1 MERQVQRI
9 QKVQLKPQVGPED
22 VDGSQLSSSWMQKRK
37 VQRAFMQAQECW
49 EHVKTRADE
58 IFSKRQFSHSVEDG
72 AAGWL
77 QEPNEAM
84 AEFKD
89 VGTPACTSEEKQ
101 STEHVKGSSA

>member
-1 MERQVQRI
+1 MQRI

-37 VQRAFMQAQECW
+37 AQRAFMQAQKCW

-77 QEPNEAM
+77 SRRPHRSHGRIHRRGDARVHERRETVNRTREG
-84 AEFKD
+84 K
-89 VGTPACTSEEKQ
+89 
-101 STEHVKGSSA
+101 

>member
-37 VQRAFMQAQECW
+37 VQRAFMQAQKCW

-77 QEPNEAM
+77 SRRPQRSHGRIQRRGDARVHERRETVNRTREG
-84 AEFKD
+84 K
-89 VGTPACTSEEKQ
+89 
-101 STEHVKGSSA
+101 